1 MQIAVIKEQK
11 EGEGRVA
18 ATPENVRK
26 MVEAGN
32 EVLVEKDAGIGAGF
46 TNEEYVDAGG
56 KLVSHEGGWK
66 AKLIIK
72 VKEPDPEEYKYFSKG
87 KIVWGFQHLASSKP
101 TVEAMMKA
109 GTTAIGGE
117 TIVKDG
123 KLELL
128 APMSAIAGRRSVI
141 MGAYYL
147 EAQHQGQ
154 GILLPGIPGIDGGN
168 VVIFGGGNAA
178 INAATLALNMGCSV
192 VIIELNDERIKFLQ
206 DKFAGK
212 KFRVVKS
219 NEENLAKE
227 IKDADIFIST
237 ILIPGSR
244 PPKLVKEYMVKSM
257 KPGSVLVDVAIDQGG
272 TVETI
277 DHPTTI
283 DDPIFVKDG
292 IIHYAVPNQP
302 GAVPRTATMALAKGN
317 LSYLLEIADK
327 GINEAIKTD
336 KALASGVNLF
346 EGKVTNKGL
355 ADSLDLPYTEL
366 SVDEESVN

>member
-18 ATPENVRK
+18 ATPENVQK
-26 MVEAGN
+26 MVDAGN

-46 TNEEYVDAGG
+46 SNEEFEKAGG
-56 KLVSHEGGWK
+56 KIVSHEDAWK
-66 AKLIIK
+66 AELCIK
-72 VKEPDPEEYKYFSKG
+72 VKEPDAEEYQYFDKG
-87 KIVWGFQHLASSKP
+87 KIIWGFQHLASSKP
-101 TVEAMMKA
+101 TVKAMMKA
-109 GTTAIGGE
+109 GVTAIGGE

-128 APMSAIAGRRSVI
+128 APMSQIAGRRSVI

-147 EAQHQGQ
+147 EAQHQGE
-154 GILLPGIPGIDGGN
+154 GILVSGIPGVIPAGH

-178 INAATLALNMGCSV
+178 TGAADTALGLGCSV
-192 VIIELNDERIKFLQ
+192 VIIELNDDRIAQLEEQYK
-206 DKFAGK
+206 GK
-212 KFRVVKS
+212 DVRVVKS

-227 IKDADIFIST
+227 IKDADIFVST
-237 ILIPGSR
+237 ILIPGSK

-257 KPGSVLVDVAIDQGG
+257 KKGSVIADIAIDQGG

-283 DDPIFVKDG
+283 DDPVFIKDG
-292 IIHYAVPNQP
+292 VIHYAVPNQP
-302 GAVPRTATMALAKGN
+302 GAVPRTATMALAAGN
-317 LSYLLEIADK
+317 LDYILEIADK
-327 GINEAIKTD
+327 GIEGAIKED
-336 KALASGVNLF
+336 KALASGVNLY

-366 SVDEESVN
+366 DV

>member
-18 ATPENVRK
+18 ATPENVQK

-32 EVLVEKDAGIGAGF
+32 EVLVEKNAGLGAGYPDD
-46 TNEEYVDAGG
+46 EYIQAGG
-56 KLVSHEGGWK
+56 KIVSHEEGWK
-66 AKLIIK
+66 AQLIIK
-72 VKEPDPEEYKYFSKG
+72 VKEPSQEEYQYFTKG

-109 GTTAIGGE
+109 GTTAIGAE
-117 TIVKDG
+117 TIVRDG

-128 APMSAIAGRRSVI
+128 APVSQIAGRRSII

-147 EAQHQGQ
+147 EAQHQGE
-154 GILLPGIPGIDGGN
+154 GILLPGIDFPGIHAGH

-178 INAATLALNMGCSV
+178 EGAADMALGLGCSV
-192 VIIELNDERIKFLQ
+192 VILELNDARIKELEKMYEGR
-206 DKFAGK
+206 DL
-212 KFRVVKS
+212 RVVKS
-219 NEENLAKE
+219 TEENLAEE
-227 IKDADIFIST
+227 IKSADVFVST
-237 ILIPGSR
+237 ILIPGSK

-257 KPGSVLVDVAIDQGG
+257 KKGSVIVDIAIDQGG

-292 IIHYAVPNQP
+292 VVHYAVPNQP
-302 GAVPRTATMALAKGN
+302 GAVPRTATMALAAGN

-327 GINEAIKTD
+327 GIVEAIKSD
-336 KALASGVNLF
+336 QALKTGVNLY
-346 EGKVTNKGL
+346 EGAVTNEGL
-355 ADSLDLPYTEL
+355 AKSLDLPYTQL
-366 SVDEESVN
+366 SV

>member
-1 MQIAVIKEQK
+1 MKIGVIKEQK

-46 TNEEYVDAGG
+46 SNEEYTDAGG
-56 KLVSHEGGWK
+56 KLVSHAEGWK
-66 AKLIIK
+66 AQLIIK
-72 VKEPDPEEYKYFSKG
+72 VKEPDPEEYQYFSKG
-87 KIVWGFQHLASSKP
+87 QIVWGFQHLASSKP

-147 EAQHQGQ
+147 EAQHQGE
-154 GILLPGIPGIDGGN
+154 GILLPGIHVEGINPGR

-178 INAATLALNMGCSV
+178 VNATELALGMGCSV
-192 VIIELNDERIKFLQ
+192 VVIELNDDRIKQLNNQ
-206 DKFAGK
+206 FAGK
-212 KFRVVKS
+212 EFKAVKS

-227 IKDADIFIST
+227 IKEADIFIST
-237 ILIPGSR
+237 ILIPGAK

-257 KPGSVLVDVAIDQGG
+257 KKGAVLVDVAIDQGG

-283 DDPIFVKDG
+283 DDPVFVKDG
-292 IIHYAVPNQP
+292 VVHYAVPNQP
-302 GAVPRTATMALAKGN
+302 GAVPRTATMALAAGN
-317 LSYLLEIADK
+317 LNYLLEIADK
-327 GINEAIKTD
+327 GIDGAIQSD
-336 KALASGVNLF
+336 EALASGVNLY
-346 EGKVTNKGL
+346 EGQVTNKGL
-355 ADSLDLPYTEL
+355 ADSLELPYTEL
-366 SVDEESVN
+366 TAKV

>member
-26 MVEAGN
+26 MVDAGN
-32 EVLVEKDAGIGAGF
+32 EVLVEKDAGVGAGF
-46 TNEEYVDAGG
+46 TNEEYVAAGG
-56 KLVSHEGGWK
+56 KLVSHQDGWK
-66 AKLIIK
+66 AELIIK
-72 VKEPDPEEYKYFSKG
+72 VKEPDAEEYQYFKPG
-87 KIVWGFQHLASSKP
+87 QIIWGFQHLASSKP

-109 GTTAIGGE
+109 KTTAIGGE
-117 TIVKDG
+117 TIVKNG

-147 EAQHQGQ
+147 EAQHQGE
-154 GILLPGIPGIDGGN
+154 GILLPGIPGIDAGR

-178 INAATLALNMGCSV
+178 VNAAELALGMGASV
-192 VIIELNDERIKFLQ
+192 VIIELKDDRLKFLE
-206 DKFAGK
+206 DKFAGQ
-212 KFRVVKS
+212 KFRAVKS
-219 NEENLAKE
+219 NEENLARE

-257 KPGSVLVDVAIDQGG
+257 RPGSVIVDVAIDQGG

-317 LSYLLEIADK
+317 ISYLLEIAAK
-327 GINEAIKTD
+327 GIDEAIRTD
-336 KALASGVNLF
+336 DALASGVNLYQ
-346 EGKVTNKGL
+346 GQITNQGL
-355 ADSLDLPYTEL
+355 AESLELPFTDLK
-366 SVDEESVN
+366 VK

>member
-1 MQIAVIKEQK
+1 MTMTIGIIKEQK

-18 ATPENVRK
+18 ATPDNVAK

-32 EVLVEKDAGIGAGF
+32 KVLVEKNAGVGSGF
-46 TNEEYVDAGG
+46 SDEEYDKAGAEI
-56 KLVSHEGGWK
+56 VSHADGWK
-66 AKLIIK
+66 ADLVVK
-72 VKEPDPEEYKYFSKG
+72 VKEPDAEEYQYFRKG
-87 KIVWGFQHLASSKP
+87 QVVWGFQHLASSKP

-109 GTTAIGGE
+109 GTTAIGAE

-128 APMSAIAGRRSVI
+128 SSMSHIAGRRSVI

-147 EAQHQGQ
+147 EAQHGGE
-154 GILLPGIPGIDGGN
+154 GILLPGTAEVPAGN

-178 INAATLALNMGCSV
+178 QAAADLALGMGCSV
-192 VIIELNDERIKFLQ
+192 VIIEKNP
-206 DKFAGK
+206 DKMRQLEEQFAGK
-212 KFRVVKS
+212 KFRVVES
-219 NEENLAKE
+219 NEENLARE
-227 IKDADIFIST
+227 IKDADLFIST
-237 ILIPGSR
+237 ILIPGAC

-257 KPGSVLVDVAIDQGG
+257 KKGSVIADVAIDQGG

-283 DDPIFVKDG
+283 DDPVFTKYG

-302 GAVPRTATMALAKGN
+302 GAVPRTATMALAAGN
-317 LSYLLEIADK
+317 LDYLLEIADK
-327 GINEAIKTD
+327 GIDEAIKTD
-336 KALASGVNLF
+336 AALKSGVNLY

-355 ADSLDLPYTEL
+355 AESLDLPYSEL
-366 SVDEESVN
+366 NI

>member
-1 MQIAVIKEQK
+1 MSMTIAVIKEQK

-18 ATPENVRK
+18 ATPHNVEE
-26 MVEAGN
+26 MVKAGN
-32 EVLVEKDAGIGAGF
+32 TVLVETNAGAGSGF
-46 TNEEYVDAGG
+46 DDAEYEKAGA
-56 KLVSHEGGWK
+56 KIVSHEDGWK
-66 AKLIIK
+66 ADLVIK
-72 VKEPDPEEYKYFSKG
+72 VKEPDAEEYKYFRKG
-87 KIVWGFQHLASSKP
+87 QVVWGFQHLASSKP

-109 GTTAIGGE
+109 GTTAIGAE

-128 APMSAIAGRRSVI
+128 SAMSHIAGRRSVI

-147 EAQHQGQ
+147 EARHGGE
-154 GILLPGIPGIDGGN
+154 GILLPGTAEVPAGN

-178 INAATLALNMGCSV
+178 IAAADLALGMNCSV
-192 VIIELNDERIKFLQ
+192 VIIEKNPERIKELEKQ
-206 DKFAGK
+206 YAGK
-212 KFRVVKS
+212 NLRVVES

-227 IKDADIFIST
+227 IKDADLFIST
-237 ILIPGSR
+237 ILIPGAR

-257 KPGSVLVDVAIDQGG
+257 KKGSVIADVAIDQGG

-283 DDPIFVKDG
+283 DDPVFTKYGV
-292 IIHYAVPNQP
+292 IHYAVPNQP
-302 GAVPRTATMALAKGN
+302 GAVPRTATMALAAGN
-317 LSYLLEIADK
+317 LDYLLEIADK
-327 GINEAIKTD
+327 GIDEAIKSD
-336 KALASGVNLF
+336 ESLKSGVNVY

-366 SVDEESVN
+366 DL